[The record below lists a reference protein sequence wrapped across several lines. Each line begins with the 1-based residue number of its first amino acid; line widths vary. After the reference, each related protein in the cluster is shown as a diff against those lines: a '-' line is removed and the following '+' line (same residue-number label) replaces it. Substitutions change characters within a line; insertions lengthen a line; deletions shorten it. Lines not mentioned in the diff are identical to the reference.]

1 MSPWL
6 LTWLA
11 NYKRA
16 SRSGARPVLLKFHS
30 QNGFEVRRRYSYR
43 WLSRWAAKF
52 SHRYFFP
59 AWRTFRKICRS
70 LGKWC
75 WKIHWKIKKSCL
87 LCRNFISSCK
97 INRTLYGRLG
107 DTNFI
112 FKQFG
117 LLCLVQRHGLM
128 PIIIRGAYLHLVPQ
142 GRGLI
147 RNGRLA
153 WRQGAYF
160 FLRDGKMREKAL
172 MLISLR
178 IKKTWKQ
185 ACPWLNSSSEKPS
198 IFETDKNKGFKI
210 KVYCVIRRLNRNR
223 CHSPNFL
230 LYTTGS

>member
-1 MSPWL
+1 MVIVQNLHTDNFYSIKLFLSYRYWWNTRIFPFTKKLYLHRAQRRYWRYYFYLSRVRILVSPWL

-117 LLCLVQRHGLM
+117 LVVWYSVM
-128 PIIIRGAYLHLVPQ
+128 V
-142 GRGLI
+142 
-147 RNGRLA
+147 
-153 WRQGAYF
+153 
-160 FLRDGKMREKAL
+160 
-172 MLISLR
+172 
-178 IKKTWKQ
+178 
-185 ACPWLNSSSEKPS
+185 
-198 IFETDKNKGFKI
+198 
-210 KVYCVIRRLNRNR
+210 
-223 CHSPNFL
+223 
-230 LYTTGS
+230 